1 MNTQMNFNCR
11 LLKIQIRQ
19 RHDIAS
25 LIFNV
30 PLFFAANFL
39 ARRRKKPAV
48 SKDLAVNLY
57 ETGRSVFFIDTK
69 ITEK

>member
-11 LLKIQIRQ
+11 LLKIQIRL

-30 PLFFAANFL
+30 SLFFGKIFL
-39 ARRRKKPAV
+39 ALQRKKPAV
-48 SKDLAVNLY
+48 SKNLALNLY
-57 ETGRSVFFIDTK
+57 ETGRSVFFIDPK